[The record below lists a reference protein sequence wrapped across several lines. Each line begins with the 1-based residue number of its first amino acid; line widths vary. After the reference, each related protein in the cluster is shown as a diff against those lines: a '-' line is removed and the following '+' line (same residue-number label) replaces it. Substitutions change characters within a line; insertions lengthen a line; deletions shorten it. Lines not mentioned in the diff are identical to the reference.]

1 MKAIAVETT
10 ESTQLVD
17 VTEKVQD
24 LARSEGV
31 EVGLCYIFVPHTT
44 AGITLNENADPNVR
58 KDLLNALNHIVPEG
72 WHYSH
77 VEGNSPAHIKASLV
91 GHSAVVAIENGRLVL
106 GSWQGIFLCEFDG
119 PRRRYL
125 FVRFLKG

>member
-17 VTEKVQD
+17 VTGLIQN
-24 LARSEGV
+24 LISSEGV
-31 EVGLCYIFVPHTT
+31 DEGLCYIFVPHTT
-44 AGITLNENADPNVR
+44 AGITLNENADPNIR
-58 KDLLNALNHIVPEG
+58 KDMLNALNRIVPEG
-72 WHYSH
+72 WHYAH
-77 VEGNSPAHIKASLV
+77 EEGNSPAHIKASLMGNSV
-91 GHSAVVAIENGRLVL
+91 VIAVENGRLVL

-125 FVRFLKG
+125 FIRFLKA